1 MHDERDPMTST
12 TKRTLWITG
21 GGSGMGRAVALVA
34 AGLGWA
40 VAVSGR
46 RRDALD
52 AVVAEIHAEGGEAL
66 ALPVDVRDRGAVAEA
81 VRLVVEQFGSLE
93 GVVLAAGQNA
103 PRRRWEDQDL
113 DEFESI
119 VGTNLTA
126 VATAIDAALP
136 RLREGGGTVVAISSY
151 AGWSFQPGAGVA
163 YSASKTAVSSLV
175 RTLNQQEAAHGV
187 RACHLCP
194 GDAAT
199 DFLEQRPEVPDAAAR
214 EVMLSPMDIARTVA
228 FVLESPAHVRVDELV
243 VSPVSQA

>member
-1 MHDERDPMTST
+1 MTST

-103 PRRRWEDQDL
+103 PRRRWDDQQL

-194 GDAAT
+194 GDVAT
-199 DFLEQRPEVPDAAAR
+199 DFLEQRPEVPDTAAR

-228 FVLESPAHVRVDELV
+228 FVLESPTHVRVDELV

>member
-1 MHDERDPMTST
+1 
-12 TKRTLWITG
+12 
-21 GGSGMGRAVALVA
+21 MGRAVALVA

-46 RRDALD
+46 RRDVLD

-66 ALPVDVRDRGAVAEA
+66 ALPLDVRDREA
-81 VRLVVEQFGSLE
+81 VTEAVQQVVDQFGSLE
-93 GVVLAAGQNA
+93 AVVLAAGQNA
-103 PRRRWEDQDL
+103 PQRRWDDQDP

-119 VGTNLTA
+119 IGTNLTA

-163 YSASKTAVSSLV
+163 YSASKTGVSSLV
-175 RTLNQQEAAHGV
+175 RTLNQQEAGHGV

-194 GDAAT
+194 GDVAT

-228 FVLESPAHVRVDELV
+228 FVIESPAHVRIDELV
-243 VSPVSQA
+243 VSPVSQS

>member
-52 AVVAEIHAEGGEAL
+52 AVVAEIHSEGGEAL
-66 ALPVDVRDRGAVAEA
+66 ALPVDVRDREAVAAA
-81 VRLVVEQFGSLE
+81 VQHVVEQFGSLE

-103 PRRRWEDQDL
+103 PRRRWDDQEL

-136 RLREGGGTVVAISSY
+136 RLRESGGTVVAISSY